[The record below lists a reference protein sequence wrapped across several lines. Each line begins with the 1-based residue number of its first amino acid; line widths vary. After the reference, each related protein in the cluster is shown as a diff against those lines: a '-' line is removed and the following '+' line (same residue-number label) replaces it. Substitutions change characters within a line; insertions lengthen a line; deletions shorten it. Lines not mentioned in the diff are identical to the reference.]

1 MGKIP
6 LNWKTKMAEVP
17 SPQMT
22 EQLDNEEVREILKNT
37 TDLRQYS
44 RQIEKEFK
52 EVENKSIEGKH
63 HVPYAN

>member
-1 MGKIP
+1 LKNYLKI
-6 LNWKTKMAEVP
+6 NDTMAEVT

-52 EVENKSIEGKH
+52 EVENKSIEGT
-63 HVPYAN
+63 

>member
-1 MGKIP
+1 
-6 LNWKTKMAEVP
+6 MATHSEVS

-52 EVENKSIEGKH
+52 EVENKSIEGKGSH
-63 HVPYAN
+63 SSF

>member
-1 MGKIP
+1 
-6 LNWKTKMAEVP
+6 MATHSEV
-17 SPQMT
+17 SSSQMT

-52 EVENKSIEGKH
+52 EVENKSIEGKGSTFS
-63 HVPYAN
+63 

>member
-1 MGKIP
+1 MD
-6 LNWKTKMAEVP
+6 EVT

-52 EVENKSIEGKH
+52 EVENKSIEGT
-63 HVPYAN
+63 

>member
-1 MGKIP
+1 LENYLKF
-6 LNWKTKMAEVP
+6 NNAMAEVT

-52 EVENKSIEGKH
+52 EVENKSIEGK
-63 HVPYAN
+63 

>member
-1 MGKIP
+1 LKNY
-6 LNWKTKMAEVP
+6 LKTNDTMDEVT

-52 EVENKSIEGKH
+52 EVENKSIEGT
-63 HVPYAN
+63 